1 MHLDSCRDCRFRL
14 SDWLK
19 VDVMAFNSS
28 NKVQAVLLSAEAV
41 AVLLSLSVRT
51 VRRMI
56 AAGDIPVVRIGRA
69 VRVRRVDIEALIGR
83 NLTGGTP

>member
-1 MHLDSCRDCRFRL
+1 
-14 SDWLK
+14 
-19 VDVMAFNSS
+19 MAFNSS
-28 NKVQAVLLSAEAV
+28 NKVQTVLLSTEAV

-83 NLTGGTP
+83 NLT

>member
-1 MHLDSCRDCRFRL
+1 
-14 SDWLK
+14 

-28 NKVQAVLLSAEAV
+28 NKVQTVLLSAEAV
-41 AVLLSLSVRT
+41 GELLSLSVRT

-56 AAGDIPVVRIGRA
+56 ASGEIPIVRIGRT

>member
-1 MHLDSCRDCRFRL
+1 MIRAAWGRFRL
-14 SDWLK
+14 VDWLK

-28 NKVQAVLLSAEAV
+28 NKVQTVLLSAEAV
-41 AVLLSLSVRT
+41 GELLSVSVRT

-56 AAGDIPVVRIGRA
+56 ASGAIPIVRIGRA
-69 VRVRRVDIEALIGR
+69 VRIRRVDIEALIGR

>member
-1 MHLDSCRDCRFRL
+1 
-14 SDWLK
+14 
-19 VDVMAFNSS
+19 MAFNSS
-28 NKVQAVLLSAEAV
+28 NKMQTVLLSAEAV
-41 AVLLSLSVRT
+41 GELLSVSVRT

-56 AAGDIPVVRIGRA
+56 ASGEIPIVRIGRA

>member
-1 MHLDSCRDCRFRL
+1 
-14 SDWLK
+14 
-19 VDVMAFNSS
+19 MAFNSS
-28 NKVQAVLLSAEAV
+28 NKVQTVLLSAEAV
-41 AVLLSLSVRT
+41 GELLSVSVRT

-56 AAGDIPVVRIGRA
+56 TSGEIPVVRIGRA

>member
-1 MHLDSCRDCRFRL
+1 
-14 SDWLK
+14 
-19 VDVMAFNSS
+19 MAFNSS
-28 NKVQAVLLSAEAV
+28 NKVQTVLLSAAAV
-41 AVLLSLSVRT
+41 GELLSVSVRT

-56 AAGDIPVVRIGRA
+56 AAGEVPVVRIGRA